1 MVAVGSRVLGR
12 GIAVFSCA
20 AGFSILADVAGANA
34 MADEAVLLLCM
45 GCVSGF
51 AIFGCRC
58 DTAAEDAMAGQDCR
72 GLEAVSPPCRFCA
85 SGLDA
90 HSSDIGVV
98 FEEDA
103 RKLRVGIVALPA
115 LIVCASWSN

>member
-12 GIAVFSCA
+12 GIAVLSCA

-34 MADEAVLLLCM
+34 MADEAILVLCT

-58 DTAAEDAMAGQDCR
+58 GTAAEDAMVEDCR

-85 SGLDA
+85 SGLGA
-90 HSSDIGVV
+90 HTSDIGVV
-98 FEEDA
+98 WKEDA

-115 LIVCASWSN
+115 